1 MSIIDCCTYYNEL
14 DLLTLR
20 VETLRHVVDRF
31 IVVEGDTTHSGQP
44 KPYHLSDLRETGAW
58 PFDVELY
65 VCRVRLPRPEP
76 NRWFPEGMQR
86 NAIAAALLETLAQ
99 PDDQILISDVDEIP
113 DPRNVQHQGG
123 HRMRSQVYWLNA
135 VFPQPWVGTVSY
147 NYRIFLETTPT
158 TLRFA
163 GRAGRLPL
171 VDGGWHF
178 TYVGGTERI
187 RQKIHAFAH
196 QEFDRPEY
204 LTELEAQAAA
214 LADPFGRPGHHN
226 DGRIVA
232 VDETFPEPLQREP
245 QRWQHLL
252 APVPLL
258 APERKRLGD
267 ERVGSMTILESL
279 ALAAQ
284 HYQAGNPAP
293 AGQLCR
299 EILHADPA
307 NAYALHLLGLLAHQA
322 RDWMEAFALY
332 EEAIRLRPDLAEIH
346 NSLAAARLEQGQLPE
361 ALNSLREALRLRP
374 DYPEAHNNRG
384 LACQRMGRLDEAQA
398 SFQEALRL
406 RPDFADAWYNLR
418 STQSLQEK
426 VERGQ
431 G

>member
-1 MSIIDCCTYYNEL
+1 MSVIDCCTYFNEL

-31 IVVEGDTTHSGQP
+31 IVVEADTTHSGQP
-44 KPYHLSDLRETGAW
+44 KPYHLSELREAGNW
-58 PFDVELY
+58 PFNVDLSVY
-65 VCRVRLPRPEP
+65 RARLPRPEP

-86 NAIAAALLETLAQ
+86 NAISAALLETRAQ
-99 PDDQILISDVDEIP
+99 PEDQILISDVDEIP
-113 DPRNVQHQGG
+113 DPRNVQHQGA

-178 TYVGGTERI
+178 TYAGGTERI
-187 RQKIHAFAH
+187 RQKVHAFAH

-204 LTELEAQAAA
+204 LTGLEAQAAA

-232 VDETFPEPLQREP
+232 VDDTFPEPLQREP
-245 QRWQHLL
+245 QRWQDLL
-252 APVPLL
+252 APVPLR
-258 APERKRLGD
+258 APERRRSGD
-267 ERVGSMTILESL
+267 ERVGSMTIPEAL

-284 HYQAGNPAP
+284 YYQVGNLAP
-293 AGQLCR
+293 AEQLCR
-299 EILHADPA
+299 EILRADPA

-322 RDWMEAFALY
+322 RNWIEAFALY
-332 EEAIRLRPDLAEIH
+332 EEALRLRADLAEIH
-346 NSLAAARLEQGQLPE
+346 NSLAAARMEQGQLPE
-361 ALNSLREALRLRP
+361 ALSTLGEALRLRP

-384 LACQRMGRLDEAQA
+384 LVYQRMGRLAEAEA
-398 SFQEALRL
+398 SFQEAIRL
-406 RPDFADAWYNLR
+406 RPDFADAWYNLT
-418 STQSLQEK
+418 STRSLQEK
-426 VERGQ
+426 VGRRRG
-431 G
+431 